1 MNPGHGEI
9 CPRCG
14 QPIVPTDLLLPP
26 VKARILNLIRRRP
39 GIDAE
44 TLRTLVW
51 ANDPAGGPEDR
62 KVLHV
67 HVHQLNDLLRV
78 HGIQVRGSR
87 SGGYRVR
94 PLCQVTP

>member
-1 MNPGHGEI
+1 MKNTVLEI
-9 CPRCG
+9 CPTCR
-14 QPIVPTDLLLPP
+14 QPVVSTDLILPP
-26 VKARILNLIRRRP
+26 IKAPIFELVRQRP

-51 ANDPAGGPEDR
+51 EDDPAGGPEDR

-78 HGIQVRGSR
+78 HRIQVRGSR
-87 SGGYRVR
+87 SRGYRVQ
-94 PLCQVTP
+94 PLREVTP

>member
-1 MNPGHGEI
+1 MKNAVFEI
-9 CPRCG
+9 CPTCG
-14 QPIVPTDLLLPP
+14 QPVVSIGLMLPP
-26 VKARILNLIRRRP
+26 IKARIFELVRQRP

-51 ANDPAGGPEDR
+51 ENDPAGGPEDR

-78 HGIQVRGSR
+78 HRIQVRGSR
-87 SGGYRVR
+87 SSGYRVR
-94 PLCQVTP
+94 PLRQVMP